1 MGKKK
6 AVHIRNEALL
16 QNVRTALERGLGVR
30 IPASAIIEASL
41 LDEQRRIRGE
51 LVPFDNAL
59 AAVEAIVKVRVEM
72 AVGAFLGETNPGEEI
87 SVLYDAAAGQ
97 MTFRIG
103 SADPYHVFFNPNNP
117 NDSFSETLREIAQLE
132 SVETSSRNDGEAS

>member
-6 AVHIRNEALL
+6 AVHIRNEVLL
-16 QNVRTALERGLGVR
+16 QDVRTALERGLGVR

-72 AVGAFLGETNPGEEI
+72 AVGAFLQETNPDEQI
-87 SVLYDAAAGQ
+87 SVGYDAEKGCLQ
-97 MTFRIG
+97 FRIG
-103 SADPYHVFFNPNNP
+103 SADPYFVHFAPNKP
-117 NDSFSETLREIAQLE
+117 VSDTFQDTLRDIAQI
-132 SVETSSRNDGEAS
+132 ETSERNDGESK

>member
-6 AVHIRNEALL
+6 AVHIRNEVLL

-72 AVGAFLGETNPGEEI
+72 AVGAFPG
-87 SVLYDAAAGQ
+87 
-97 MTFRIG
+97 
-103 SADPYHVFFNPNNP
+103 
-117 NDSFSETLREIAQLE
+117 
-132 SVETSSRNDGEAS
+132 